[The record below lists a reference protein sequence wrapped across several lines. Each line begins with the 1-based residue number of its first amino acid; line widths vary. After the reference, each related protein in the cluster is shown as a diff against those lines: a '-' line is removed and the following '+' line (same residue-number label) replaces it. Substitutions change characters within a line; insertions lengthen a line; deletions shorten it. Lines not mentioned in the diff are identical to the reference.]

1 MAVYLG
7 VPNNGTFITSDEYKL
22 QDSAGINLI
31 ATPSINEW
39 NVVIDNVVYR
49 VNINL
54 DLRGDK

>member
-7 VPNNGTFITSDEYKL
+7 IPNNGTFITSDEYKL
-22 QDSAGINLI
+22 QDSTGINLI
-31 ATPSINEW
+31 ATPSTNKW
-39 NVVIDNVVYR
+39 NIIIDNVVYC